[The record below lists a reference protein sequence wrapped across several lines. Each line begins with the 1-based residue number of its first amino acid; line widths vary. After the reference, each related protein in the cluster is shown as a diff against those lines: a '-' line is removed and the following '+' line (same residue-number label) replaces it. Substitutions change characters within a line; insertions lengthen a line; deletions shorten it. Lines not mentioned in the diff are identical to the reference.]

1 MRGIPLLDLSGNEQL
16 GDEKDSLVQ
25 TDQSAEMVRGTGFEP
40 ADSTLQQQPLTSQGT
55 QGGTQIPSDPILAR
69 LVMAWPVLT
78 EERKKIICIL
88 MDRLR
93 SE

>member
-40 ADSTLQQQPLTSQGT
+40 ADSTLQQQPLAGQGT
-55 QGGTQIPSDPILAR
+55 QGGTQIPSDPVLAR
-69 LVMAWPVLT
+69 LVTAWPTLS
-78 EERKKIICIL
+78 EERKSIISTL
-88 MDRLR
+88 LNLL
-93 SE
+93 

>member
-40 ADSTLQQQPLTSQGT
+40 VGSTLQQQPLASQGT
-55 QGGTQIPSDPILAR
+55 QGGTQGLHDPVLAR
-69 LVMAWPVLT
+69 LVTIWPTLS
-78 EERKKIICIL
+78 EERRKAIL
-88 MDRLR
+88 LLVDLP
-93 SE
+93 

>member
-40 ADSTLQQQPLTSQGT
+40 VTF
-55 QGGTQIPSDPILAR
+55 R
-69 LVMAWPVLT
+69 V
-78 EERKKIICIL
+78 
-88 MDRLR
+88 
-93 SE
+93 

>member
-69 LVMAWPVLT
+69 LVATWPTLS
-78 EERKKIICIL
+78 EDRKKIIGSL
-88 MDRLR
+88 LNLP
-93 SE
+93 